1 MKKSIRVLA
10 AVVAVILFFNGLA
23 NNVNVSA
30 ASVSSNTKNIEK
42 VLKYYKKG
50 QYKKAQKYNKKLS
63 KIVKEKCV
71 KKMPAKIKKAY
82 RKIVKSYNTDNSLG
96 KKYISGYYLTDI
108 DNDNVAE
115 LIIRAGSSEADARFY
130 VYDWKKGK
138 VKKIGSVEA
147 LHSAVY
153 AYIGHKG
160 FIIYGGLQQSEW
172 IKIVTIKN
180 GKLKVKKVGER
191 DNAVPYFSLRCGLTD
206 HALYTDGYRIDYSD
220 LL

>member
-1 MKKSIRVLA
+1 MKKSIRILA

-23 NNVNVSA
+23 NNVNVFA
-30 ASVSSNTKNIEK
+30 ASVSSDTKNIEK

-108 DNDNVAE
+108 DNDSVAE
-115 LIIRAGSSEADARFY
+115 LIVRAGSSEADARFY

-138 VKKIGSVEA
+138 IKKIGSVEA
-147 LHSAVY
+147 LHSEVY

-160 FIIYGGLQQSEW
+160 FIIYGGAQQAEW
-172 IKIVTIKN
+172 MKTVIVKN
-180 GKLKVKKVGER
+180 GKLKVNIIGER
-191 DNAVPYFSLRCGLTD
+191 EDADPHFGLRCGLGNHT
-206 HALYTDGYRIDYSD
+206 LYTGGYRIEYSD

>member
-1 MKKSIRVLA
+1 MKKSIRILA

-23 NNVNVSA
+23 NNVNVFA
-30 ASVSSNTKNIEK
+30 ASVSSDTKNIEK

-82 RKIVKSYNTDNSLG
+82 RKIVKSYNTD
-96 KKYISGYYLTDI
+96 I
-108 DNDNVAE
+108 DNDSVAE
-115 LIIRAGSSEADARFY
+115 LIVRAGSSEAEARFY

-138 VKKIGSVEA
+138 IKKIGSVEA
-147 LHSAVY
+147 LHSEVY

-172 IKIVTIKN
+172 IKTVTIKN

-191 DNAVPYFSLRCGLTD
+191 DNANPYFSLRCGLAD
-206 HALYTDGYRIDYSD
+206 HALYTGGYRIDYSD

>member
-1 MKKSIRVLA
+1 MKKSIRILA
-10 AVVAVILFFNGLA
+10 VVVAVILFFNGLA

-30 ASVSSNTKNIEK
+30 ASVSSDTKNIEK

-50 QYKKAQKYNKKLS
+50 QYEKAQKYNKKLS

-115 LIIRAGSSEADARFY
+115 LIIRAGSSEADVRFY

-172 IKIVTIKN
+172 IKTVNVKK
-180 GKLKVKKVGER
+180 GKLKVKKVRER
-191 DNAVPYFSLRCGLTD
+191 DNANPYFSLRCGLDNHT
-206 HALYTDGYRIDYSD
+206 LYTGGYRIDYSD

>member
-10 AVVAVILFFNGLA
+10 AVVAVILFFDGLA

-30 ASVSSNTKNIEK
+30 ASVSSDTKNIEK

-71 KKMPAKIKKAY
+71 KKMPARIKKAY
-82 RKIVKSYNTDNSLG
+82 RKIVKSYNTDSSLG
-96 KKYISGYYLTDI
+96 KKYIIGYYLTDI

-115 LIIRAGSSEADARFY
+115 LIVKAGASEASYKFY

-147 LHSAVY
+147 FHSEVY

-172 IKIVTIKN
+172 IKTVTIKN

-191 DNAVPYFSLRCGLTD
+191 DNANTYFSLRCGLAD
-206 HALYTDGYRIDYSD
+206 HALYTGGYRIDYSD

>member
-30 ASVSSNTKNIEK
+30 ASVSSDTKNIEK

-172 IKIVTIKN
+172 IKTVTIKN

-191 DNAVPYFSLRCGLTD
+191 DNANSYFSLRCGLAD
-206 HALYTDGYRIDYSD
+206 HVLYADGYRIDYSD

>member
-1 MKKSIRVLA
+1 MKKSIRILA

-23 NNVNVSA
+23 NNVNVFA
-30 ASVSSNTKNIEK
+30 ASVSSDTKNIEK

-108 DNDNVAE
+108 DNDSVAE
-115 LIIRAGSSEADARFY
+115 LIVRAGSSEADARFY

-138 VKKIGSVEA
+138 IKKIGSVEA
-147 LHSAVY
+147 LHSEVY

-160 FIIYGGLQQSEW
+160 FIIYGGE
-172 IKIVTIKN
+172 
-180 GKLKVKKVGER
+180 LKVNIIGER
-191 DNAVPYFSLRCGLTD
+191 EDADPHFGLRCGLDNHT
-206 HALYTDGYRIDYSD
+206 LYTGGYRIEYSD

>member
-1 MKKSIRVLA
+1 MKKSIRILA

-23 NNVNVSA
+23 NNVNVFA
-30 ASVSSNTKNIEK
+30 ASVSSDTKNIEK

-108 DNDNVAE
+108 DNE
-115 LIIRAGSSEADARFY
+115 
-130 VYDWKKGK
+130 
-138 VKKIGSVEA
+138 SVEA
-147 LHSAVY
+147 LHSEVY

-160 FIIYGGLQQSEW
+160 FIIYGGAQQAEW
-172 IKIVTIKN
+172 MKTVIVKN
-180 GKLKVKKVGER
+180 GKLKVNIIGER
-191 DNAVPYFSLRCGLTD
+191 EDADPHFGLRCGLDNHT
-206 HALYTDGYRIDYSD
+206 LYTGGYRIEYSD

>member
-1 MKKSIRVLA
+1 MKKSIRILA

-23 NNVNVSA
+23 NNVNVFA
-30 ASVSSNTKNIEK
+30 ASVSSDTKNIEK

-108 DNDNVAE
+108 DNDSVAE
-115 LIIRAGSSEADARFY
+115 LIVRAGSSEAEARFY
-130 VYDWKKGK
+130 VYDW
-138 VKKIGSVEA
+138 
-147 LHSAVY
+147 
-153 AYIGHKG
+153 IGHKG

-172 IKIVTIKN
+172 IKTVTIKN

-191 DNAVPYFSLRCGLTD
+191 DNANPYFSLRCGLAD
-206 HALYTDGYRIDYSD
+206 HALYTGGYRIDYSD

>member
-1 MKKSIRVLA
+1 MNKNFKK
-10 AVVAVILFFNGLA
+10 
-23 NNVNVSA
+23 
-30 ASVSSNTKNIEK
+30 K
-42 VLKYYKKG
+42 V
-50 QYKKAQKYNKKLS
+50 
-63 KIVKEKCV
+63 V

-108 DNDNVAE
+108 DNDSVAE
-115 LIIRAGSSEADARFY
+115 LIVRAGSSEAEARFY

-138 VKKIGSVEA
+138 IKKIGSVEA
-147 LHSAVY
+147 LHSEVY

-172 IKIVTIKN
+172 IKTVTIKN

-191 DNAVPYFSLRCGLTD
+191 DNANPYFSLRCGLAD
-206 HALYTDGYRIDYSD
+206 HALYTGGYRIDYSD

>member
-1 MKKSIRVLA
+1 MKKSIRILA

-23 NNVNVSA
+23 NNVNVFA
-30 ASVSSNTKNIEK
+30 ASVSSDTKNIEK

-108 DNDNVAE
+108 DNDSVAE
-115 LIIRAGSSEADARFY
+115 LIVRAGSSEAEARFY

-138 VKKIGSVEA
+138 IKKIGSVEA
-147 LHSAVY
+147 LHSEVY

-172 IKIVTIKN
+172 IKTVTIKN

-191 DNAVPYFSLRCGLTD
+191 
-206 HALYTDGYRIDYSD
+206 
-220 LL
+220 

>member
-10 AVVAVILFFNGLA
+10 AVVAVILFFDGLA

-30 ASVSSNTKNIEK
+30 ASVSSDTKNIEK

-71 KKMPAKIKKAY
+71 KKMPARIKKAY
-82 RKIVKSYNTDNSLG
+82 RKIVKSYNTDSSLG
-96 KKYISGYYLTDI
+96 KKYIIGYYLTDI

-115 LIIRAGSSEADARFY
+115 LIVKAGASEASYKFY

-147 LHSAVY
+147 FHSEVY

-172 IKIVTIKN
+172 IKTVTIKN
-180 GKLKVKKVGER
+180 GKLKVKKV
-191 DNAVPYFSLRCGLTD
+191 
-206 HALYTDGYRIDYSD
+206 
-220 LL
+220 LLCHGFKWYKKSKTILAEEAHTGIFEGKYYK

>member
-1 MKKSIRVLA
+1 MKKSIRILA

-23 NNVNVSA
+23 NNVNVFA
-30 ASVSSNTKNIEK
+30 ASVSSDTKNIEK

-108 DNDNVAE
+108 DNDSVAE
-115 LIIRAGSSEADARFY
+115 LIVRAGSSEADARFY

-138 VKKIGSVEA
+138 IKKIGSVEA

-160 FIIYGGLQQSEW
+160 FIIYGGAQQAEW
-172 IKIVTIKN
+172 MKTVIVKN
-180 GKLKVKKVGER
+180 GKLKVNIIGER
-191 DNAVPYFSLRCGLTD
+191 EDADPHFGLRCGLDNHT
-206 HALYTDGYRIDYSD
+206 LYTGGYRIAYSD

>member
-10 AVVAVILFFNGLA
+10 AVVAVILFFDGLA

-30 ASVSSNTKNIEK
+30 ASVSSDTKNIEK

-71 KKMPAKIKKAY
+71 KKMPARIKKAY
-82 RKIVKSYNTDNSLG
+82 RKIVKSYNTDSSLG
-96 KKYISGYYLTDI
+96 KKYIIGYYLTDI

-115 LIIRAGSSEADARFY
+115 LIVKAGASEASYKFY
-130 VYDWKKGK
+130 VYDW
-138 VKKIGSVEA
+138 IGSVEA
-147 LHSAVY
+147 FHSEVY

-172 IKIVTIKN
+172 IKTVTIKN

-191 DNAVPYFSLRCGLTD
+191 DNANPYFSLRCGLAD
-206 HALYTDGYRIDYSD
+206 HALYTGGYRIDYSD